1 MNYCAYVP
9 HCPPHPTHI
18 PMQEEPSYN
27 PQGKRGRFAADRKAE
42 NVRRLYAMDHLAA
55 ATEDKGASTG
65 PSDVFEMIATLTNE
79 QQAEAARREHITK
92 EARKDWDRDFG
103 HTFPD
108 LMAGP
113 TPAEALK
120 YPLLAGRL
128 T

>member
-1 MNYCAYVP
+1 MQNTWQRIGRRRMSDAYMPWMIIP
-9 HCPPHPTHI
+9 HNHKPLRPALWKAGSVRPP
-18 PMQEEPSYN
+18 S
-27 PQGKRGRFAADRKAE
+27 
-42 NVRRLYAMDHLAA
+42 NVW
-55 ATEDKGASTG
+55 
-65 PSDVFEMIATLTNE
+65 EMIATLTNE
-79 QQAEAARREHITK
+79 QQADAARREHITK

>member
-1 MNYCAYVP
+1 
-9 HCPPHPTHI
+9 
-18 PMQEEPSYN
+18 MQK
-27 PQGKRGRFAADRKAE
+27 QGQRIGR
-42 NVRRLYAMDHLAA
+42 RRM
-55 ATEDKGASTG
+55 
-65 PSDVFEMIATLTNE
+65 SDVYMPWMIIPHNHKPLRPALWKAGSVRPPSNVWEMTATLTNE
-79 QQAEAARREHITK
+79 QQADAARREHITK